1 MATEP
6 GRMATKIIP
15 QNAANQNP
23 ENYTSENIAPKITQ
37 NSSGSRRKCE
47 AMAPQPKE
55 EETERGARKGCRRTE
70 TDTHRRT

>member
-6 GRMATKIIP
+6 GRMATKTIP

-37 NSSGSRRKCE
+37 NSSGES
-47 AMAPQPKE
+47 
-55 EETERGARKGCRRTE
+55 
-70 TDTHRRT
+70 